1 MSHISVLFNE
11 SLEALNIRED
21 GVYVDGTFGAGGHSR
36 GIIERGGTVLALDRD
51 QSTLEFVQK
60 SQENWTRSL
69 QYHHS
74 NFSDMG
80 TLLPA
85 LGYPQVDGVLL
96 DLGVSSM
103 QFDQPERGFSFRA
116 SAALDMRMDK
126 SQSLTAADL
135 VNNLSEDELAEIF
148 WEFGD
153 EKHGR
158 RFARAIVS
166 GRPLETTTELADL
179 VEKAAPGKKYSQTR
193 GKRRIHPATKVFQ
206 ALRIA
211 VNSELDAL
219 QKGLDGAIEILRPG
233 GRLAVISFHSL
244 EDRIVKETFR
254 VRSDPWY
261 KVPTHVMKPETARVQ
276 LKRIT
281 KKPISPSAEEIEQNP
296 RSRSS
301 KLRVAEKLGVVS
313 D

>member
-36 GIIERGGTVLALDRD
+36 GIVERGGKVVALDRD
-51 QSTLEFVQK
+51 QSTLEFAQK

-74 NFSDMG
+74 NFSRMG
-80 TLLPA
+80 TLLPT
-85 LGYPQVDGVLL
+85 LGYPLVDGVLL

-116 SAALDMRMDK
+116 SAPLDMRMDK
-126 SQSLTAADL
+126 SQPLTAADL
-135 VNNLSEDELAEIF
+135 VNSLSEDELAEIF

-158 RFARAIVS
+158 RFARAIVNE
-166 GRPLETTTELADL
+166 RPLETTTELADL
-179 VEKAAPGKKYSQTR
+179 IEKVTPGKKYKHTR
-193 GKRRIHPATKVFQ
+193 GKKRIHPATKVFQ

-219 QKGLDGAIEILRPG
+219 KEGLEGAIQILRPG

-261 KVPTHVMKPETARVQ
+261 KVPTHVLQPQTERVQ

-281 KKPISPSAEEIEQNP
+281 KKPIEPSAEEIEQNP
-296 RSRSS
+296 RCRSS
-301 KLRVAEKLGVVS
+301 KLRVAEKI
-313 D
+313 

>member
-1 MSHISVLFNE
+1 MTPHISVLFNE
-11 SLEALNIRED
+11 TLEALNIQED
-21 GVYVDGTFGAGGHSR
+21 GVYVDGTFGAGGHTR
-36 GIIERGGTVLALDRD
+36 GILERGGRVIALDRD
-51 QSTLEFVQK
+51 KSTLEFAQK
-60 SQENWTRSL
+60 NQENWHTSL
-69 QYHHS
+69 QYHQS
-74 NFSDMG
+74 NFSEMG

-85 LGYPQVDGVLL
+85 LGYPEVDGVLL

-103 QFDQPERGFSFRA
+103 QFDRPERGFSFRMPA
-116 SAALDMRMDK
+116 PLDMRMDR

-135 VNNLSEDELAEIF
+135 VNQLSEDELAEIF
-148 WEFGD
+148 WEYGD

-158 RFARAIVS
+158 RIARAVVS
-166 GRPLETTTELADL
+166 GRPVETTTELADL
-179 VEKAAPGKKYSQTR
+179 VANAVPRKSFKQTR
-193 GKRRIHPATKVFQ
+193 GKKTIHPATKVFQ

-219 QKGLDGAIEILRPG
+219 QRGLEGAIKILRPG

-254 VRSDPWY
+254 LRSDPWY
-261 KVPTHVMKPETARVQ
+261 KVPSHVMEPETGRVQ

-301 KLRVAEKLGVVS
+301 KLRVAEKI
-313 D
+313 

>member
-1 MSHISVLFNE
+1 MSHISVLFRE
-11 SLEALNIRED
+11 TLEALNIKPG

-36 GIIERGGTVLALDRD
+36 GILEQGGTVIALDRD
-51 QSTLEFVQK
+51 QSTLEFATK
-60 SQENWTRSL
+60 SQENWPTSL
-69 QYHHS
+69 KFHQS
-74 NFSDMG
+74 NFSEIG

-103 QFDQPERGFSFRA
+103 QFDQSERGFSFRM
-116 SAALDMRMDK
+116 SAPLDMRMDM
-126 SQSLTAADL
+126 SQTLTAADL
-135 VNNLSEDELAEIF
+135 VNGLSEDELAEIF

-158 RFARAIVS
+158 RFARAIVG
-166 GRPLETTTELADL
+166 GRPLTTTVELAEL
-179 VEKAAPGKKYSQTR
+179 IAKATPGKRFGDSR
-193 GKRRIHPATKVFQ
+193 GKKRIHPATKVFQ

-219 QKGLDGAIEILRPG
+219 QLGLDGAIEILRPG
-233 GRLAVISFHSL
+233 GRIAIISFHSL

-254 VRSDPWY
+254 MRSDPWY
-261 KVPTHVMKPETARVQ
+261 KVPTHVMEPEAGRVQ

-281 KKPISPSAEEIEQNP
+281 KKPIAPSDAEIAQNP
-296 RSRSS
+296 RCRSS
-301 KLRVAEKLGVVS
+301 KLRVAEKI
-313 D
+313 